1 MCQKYEMKI
10 ILLCLLLMVMFTIL
24 LVRDSQL
31 QGYIRQED
39 EELKMLVEKFH
50 DEVQESKNRL
60 GDQIKENRDE
70 IKESKDHFGDQIK
83 ANRDEI
89 KESKDHFGVQIK
101 ENRDEIKE
109 SKDHLSNQINANRD
123 QFEHEL
129 KELKTSINKCNSN
142 TNPCHRLH
150 SQSCT
155 DLDEGYECQC
165 KPGFNGKNCEL
176 NIDDCK
182 DNTCINGHCQDAT
195 NGYQCFCDSGYVGKN
210 CDIKIQT
217 CPVNNPHY
225 RMVEHRCI
233 YFDKTP
239 STYAEARIRC
249 KGTFNHTGRMYE
261 PKTMEESINVYLVAL
276 GSFNFN
282 DWWIG
287 VNDIKE
293 EGKFVFDNNGS
304 PIPFNALWSKGHGSK
319 GKNKNCVLMFIA
331 KWVDWNCSDDWQ
343 VGTLC
348 EQL

>member
-1 MCQKYEMKI
+1 
-10 ILLCLLLMVMFTIL
+10 MFTIL

-176 NIDDCK
+176 NIDDYK
-182 DNTCINGHCQDAT
+182 DT
-195 NGYQCFCDSGYVGKN
+195 K
-210 CDIKIQT
+210 
-217 CPVNNPHY
+217 
-225 RMVEHRCI
+225 
-233 YFDKTP
+233 
-239 STYAEARIRC
+239 
-249 KGTFNHTGRMYE
+249 
-261 PKTMEESINVYLVAL
+261 YL
-276 GSFNFN
+276 
-282 DWWIG
+282 
-287 VNDIKE
+287 
-293 EGKFVFDNNGS
+293 
-304 PIPFNALWSKGHGSK
+304 H
-319 GKNKNCVLMFIA
+319 
-331 KWVDWNCSDDWQ
+331 
-343 VGTLC
+343 
-348 EQL
+348 